1 MLDGTYSE
9 AGDRGRRAL
18 EPGDFAVHRS
28 LDGHCNALRSAG
40 AIVLNLP
47 AVPLA
52 PGFYRAEAADAAIL
66 LARTGE
72 PAAAAACLADGCM
85 RLPEEED
92 WPDRLAAALRKDVDL
107 PLRRWAA
114 EHGLRP
120 TRLAEGFSSLFG
132 ATPKRF
138 RAELRA
144 AKAVRL
150 IRSSPTPLAQL
161 AAELGF
167 TDQAHMTRAVLAV
180 AGRTPGRLRATAP
193 VAAAAP
199 STAASGPTAPIR
211 ASA

>member
-1 MLDGTYSE
+1 M
-9 AGDRGRRAL
+9 R
-18 EPGDFAVHRS
+18 P
-28 LDGHCNALRSAG
+28 AG

-47 AVPLA
+47 VVPLA
-52 PGFYRAEAADAAIL
+52 PGFYRAGAADAAIL
-66 LARTGE
+66 LAQAGE
-72 PAAAAACLADGCM
+72 PVAAAASLAAGCV

-92 WPDRLAAALRKDVDL
+92 WPDRLAAALRKDMDL

-120 TRLAEGFSSLFG
+120 NRLATGFSSLFG
-132 ATPKRF
+132 VTPKRF

-161 AAELGF
+161 AAGLGF

-193 VAAAAP
+193 MAAP
-199 STAASGPTAPIR
+199 GPSAAASGPLVTTR